1 MSINVNH
8 FKEILLLRK
17 AELEKILFNIQ
28 NEINDINSNES
39 CDEADLAASN
49 MDSGRDYQIYL
60 NQKKE
65 LEEIC
70 EALKKIEDGTYG
82 ICEMCEEPIDE
93 ERLKIKPYAKY
104 CIICREIIEK
114 ENRIKWKNILF
125 QALFL

>member
-1 MSINVNH
+1 MSININH
-8 FKEILLLRK
+8 FKEMLLLRK

-28 NEINDINSNES
+28 NEIQDLNSNKS
-39 CDEADLAASN
+39 CDEADIAALN

-65 LEEIC
+65 LEEIY
-70 EALKKIEDGTYG
+70 EALRKIEKGTYG

-114 ENRIKWKNILF
+114 EKK
-125 QALFL
+125 